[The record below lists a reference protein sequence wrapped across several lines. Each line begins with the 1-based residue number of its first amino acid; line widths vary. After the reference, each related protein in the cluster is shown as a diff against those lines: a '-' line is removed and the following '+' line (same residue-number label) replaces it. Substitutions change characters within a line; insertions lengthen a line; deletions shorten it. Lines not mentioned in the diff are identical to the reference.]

1 MTSMEEKTET
11 SEIKTAR
18 KAWKPPTSGLKSA
31 FEGGIVIAQVGDDI
45 VIEYPAGWR
54 DTVIGSIISMNTN
67 GDFYLLE
74 QGTTSHVGCNWYTGV
89 ERGLKFWKYDPKA
102 MRVAKEEA
110 AQVKVAGM
118 GKGRKAVTPSD
129 DSKPLESSPDAP
141 EEPKRKRGRPRKN
154 PVAE

>member
-1 MTSMEEKTET
+1 MTTMEEKTDVGD
-11 SEIKTAR
+11 IKTAR
-18 KAWKPPTSGLKSA
+18 KAWKPPTNGLKSA
-31 FEGGIVIAQVGDDI
+31 FEGGIVSAQVGDDI

-54 DTVIGSIISMNTN
+54 DSSIGEIISMESN
-67 GDFYLLE
+67 GNFYILE
-74 QGTTSHVGCNWYTGV
+74 HGTTSHVGCNWYTGA
-89 ERGLKFWKYDPKA
+89 ERGIKFWKYDPKA

-118 GKGRKAVTPSD
+118 GKGRKAITPSD
-129 DSKPLESSPDAP
+129 DSKPQESFPDAP